1 MVAAGAATLRWTAP
15 TAGVLDELTA
25 LAAGDAPPVDRVVA
39 SLASAPPPSKVTAR
53 ELLQPSAE
61 RAAAGRVS
69 AGDALSAAIHAAADV
84 GAVLA
89 MLAAD
94 APSGPLTGGLRRAVM
109 HKARW
114 FNEELGA
121 VDDAIALW
129 TAVARRSADDEELRH
144 VIAVMMAVANQ
155 WADAGWERP
164 RRDVRAAARIH
175 AAVYGLHV
183 SPDQDGRVLRT
194 MTDVANRITRVD
206 GPRERFDAEGAA
218 CLWRAV
224 AHLGGPEDARR
235 AARTIM
241 SVANQLTPQGRPWR
255 VAEAVQLW
263 RAAAEVGAERDRVLR
278 TVMLLA
284 NARSR
289 DHHGVAEAADLIV
302 AAGQIV
308 GGASDDEALRVV
320 RTLMVAANSFVDLD
334 RPDDADVTAA
344 GTLWAAAG
352 DVRGAAEDHAR
363 AARTAWGL
371 GNDAWGRGHPRLALS
386 LWIAA
391 WSLCDPTGPEAL
403 RLVKSTLDIAGRTPA
418 SAEATLALLD
428 GAPPPLERAL
438 RTGLLYYAARYDE
451 IVTAADASP
460 TDLQLRALAADA
472 RRKQRDLDDA
482 WRRATAVVEAA
493 EVAAGLAGSAVE
505 DALVSACCCLGFV
518 SLERLRSGVG
528 PAQVALDWFERARAA
543 VTHGAVPPRAW
554 MGTSFV
560 LDLLGDSAGASDA
573 RSRAAE
579 VDPDNHHAALD
590 ALSHTIAARAAA
602 EVEVTVR
609 LPAALVPPGISPE
622 ALAADVVAAWVRS
635 RA

>member
-1 MVAAGAATLRWTAP
+1 
-15 TAGVLDELTA
+15 
-25 LAAGDAPPVDRVVA
+25 
-39 SLASAPPPSKVTAR
+39 
-53 ELLQPSAE
+53 
-61 RAAAGRVS
+61 
-69 AGDALSAAIHAAADV
+69 
-84 GAVLA
+84 
-89 MLAAD
+89 
-94 APSGPLTGGLRRAVM
+94 
-109 HKARW
+109 
-114 FNEELGA
+114 
-121 VDDAIALW
+121 
-129 TAVARRSADDEELRH
+129 
-144 VIAVMMAVANQ
+144 MM
-155 WADAGWERP
+155 
-164 RRDVRAAARIH
+164 
-175 AAVYGLHV
+175 
-183 SPDQDGRVLRT
+183 
-194 MTDVANRITRVD
+194 DVANRITRVD
-206 GPRERFDAEGAA
+206 GPPERFDAEGAA

-224 AHLGGPEDARR
+224 AHLGGPEDASR

-241 SVANQLTPQGRPWR
+241 SVANQLTPQGQPWR

-289 DHHGVAEAADLIV
+289 DRDGVAEAADLFV
-302 AAGQIV
+302 AAGQIAA
-308 GGASDDEALRVV
+308 GASDDEALRVV
-320 RTLMVAANSFVDLD
+320 RTLMVAANAFVDLD

-344 GTLWAAAG
+344 RTLWAAAG
-352 DVRGAAEDHAR
+352 GVRGSTEDHAR

-391 WSLCDPTGPEAL
+391 WSLCDPASPEAL

-428 GAPPPLERAL
+428 GAPPPLARAL

-451 IVTAADASP
+451 LVSAADATP

-482 WRRATAVVEAA
+482 WRRAAAVVEAA
-493 EVAAGLAGSAVE
+493 EGAAGLAME

-528 PAQVALDWFERARAA
+528 PAQVALDWFGRARSAA
-543 VTHGAVPPRAW
+543 AHGVVPPRAW

-560 LDLLGDSAGASDA
+560 LDLLGDSVGASEA
-573 RSRAAE
+573 RRRAAE

-622 ALAADVVAAWVRS
+622 ALATDVVAAWVRS